1 MSSSSTVPSSTDTHS
16 EIGPTSGNPRPFHDI
31 PVPPTPVSR
40 PPFSLRASARTFSFG
55 SKAAQPSPVAPSRQP
70 GPTFYNQA
78 TSTADANR
86 ERAFSASTTS
96 TATPPKLLDADMT
109 LGDSDG
115 DGFSNMFD
123 NIGKR
128 SSRHVDKVWMDAAAK
143 LSIINTDLVRSLC
156 LFRLQTLDLLI
167 IFDRENFL

>member
-1 MSSSSTVPSSTDTHS
+1 
-16 EIGPTSGNPRPFHDI
+16 
-31 PVPPTPVSR
+31 
-40 PPFSLRASARTFSFG
+40 
-55 SKAAQPSPVAPSRQP
+55 
-70 GPTFYNQA
+70 
-78 TSTADANR
+78 
-86 ERAFSASTTS
+86 
-96 TATPPKLLDADMT
+96 MT